1 MSLCWSRSPRSR
13 PTFIEI
19 IEMLLNDTN
28 ERFEKASFYHKYKA
42 QLKNKCSSTSIH
54 DELSIPLKPTS
65 NAVNI
70 EDDLDNNSSS
80 DENDIH
86 FFPLSRECFEKSE
99 NNGNCSLDND
109 MENDIDIDTIDEI
122 TNSVN
127 YRNVSTDIEKKQLN
141 NDNINHSNSKG
152 NSVQS
157 SDGSKGSKIS
167 STTSNGSIANGHAV
181 HYKTTMC

>member
-1 MSLCWSRSPRSR
+1 
-13 PTFIEI
+13 
-19 IEMLLNDTN
+19 
-28 ERFEKASFYHKYKA
+28 
-42 QLKNKCSSTSIH
+42 
-54 DELSIPLKPTS
+54 
-65 NAVNI
+65 
-70 EDDLDNNSSS
+70 
-80 DENDIH
+80 
-86 FFPLSRECFEKSE
+86 
-99 NNGNCSLDND
+99 
-109 MENDIDIDTIDEI
+109 MENDIDIDTIDEF

-127 YRNVSTDIEKKQLN
+127 YRNVSTDSEKKQLN

>member
-1 MSLCWSRSPRSR
+1 
-13 PTFIEI
+13 
-19 IEMLLNDTN
+19 
-28 ERFEKASFYHKYKA
+28 
-42 QLKNKCSSTSIH
+42 
-54 DELSIPLKPTS
+54 
-65 NAVNI
+65 VNI

-86 FFPLSRECFEKSE
+86 FFPLSRECFEKTGNNE
-99 NNGNCSLDND
+99 NYNIDDND
-109 MENDIDIDTIDEI
+109 METDIDIDAIDEF

-127 YRNVSTDIEKKQLN
+127 CRRNVSIDSENKQLN
-141 NDNINHSNSKG
+141 NDHMNHSNSKG